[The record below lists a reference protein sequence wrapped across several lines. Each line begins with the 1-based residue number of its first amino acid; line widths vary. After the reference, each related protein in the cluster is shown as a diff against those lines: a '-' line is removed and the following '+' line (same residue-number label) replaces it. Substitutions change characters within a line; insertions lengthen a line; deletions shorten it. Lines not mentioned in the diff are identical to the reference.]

1 MTTIGGIATSYPVG
15 LEADATPVRPRNPM
29 VPCGVTGLRGVLTPS
44 PGCTL
49 SRMCF
54 GEGGTMRFGED

>member
-1 MTTIGGIATSYPVG
+1 
-15 LEADATPVRPRNPM
+15 M

-44 PGCTL
+44 PGCAL